1 MTKLNSA
8 QAYANQVRAD
18 RRAAALE
25 RRSDVAVKADNLRV
39 AQLYPVA
46 PKAAPKAAKSGKR
59 VRWTG
64 AELDLMVELYPQ
76 YVDAAN
82 GSDNR
87 EEIVK
92 AFSARYPQRSEG
104 SAHMLICQIKQMDA
118 YYPADGMSN
127 VNPQLADKL
136 YAADPVRF
144 PGGATREEK
153 VLGALD
159 LLLAE
164 VQAA

>member
-1 MTKLNSA
+1 MTKLTSA

-46 PKAAPKAAKSGKR
+46 PKAALKVAKTSKR
-59 VRWTG
+59 VAWT
-64 AELDLMVELYPQ
+64 AEETDLLISLYLQ
-76 YVDAAN
+76 HVDPAN
-82 GSDNR
+82 RSDNR
-87 EEIVK
+87 TAIAE
-92 AFSARYPQRSEG
+92 AFAAQYPARRVG
-104 SAHMLICQIKQMDA
+104 SVHLAICRIKQLDA
-118 YYPADGMSN
+118 YYPADGMADVS
-127 VNPQLADKL
+127 QLLLDRL

>member
-1 MTKLNSA
+1 MTKLTSA
-8 QAYANQVRAD
+8 QAYANQVKAD
-18 RRAAALE
+18 RRAAAAE
-25 RRSDVAVKADNLRV
+25 RRDGAIAADNARV
-39 AQLYPVA
+39 AQLYFVA
-46 PKAAPKAAKSGKR
+46 PKAAPKAPKSGKR

-92 AFSARYPQRSEG
+92 AFSARYPQRSGG
-104 SAHMLICQIKQMDA
+104 SAHLLICQIKQLDA

-127 VNPQLADKL
+127 VNPQLAAKL

-144 PGGATREEK
+144 PGGSTREEK
-153 VLGALD
+153 VMGALD

-164 VQAA
+164 LLAA